1 VRIVFVSGYGLPHLG
16 GIEVAVDSLAR
27 VLAGRGH
34 DVVHVTSAAVRPDDP
49 PARNGTP
56 PPYRV
61 VRIPAWNGPEQRR
74 GIPWPLFSPALLP
87 ALGRELAGADVVHA
101 HGFLYMGTLAALA
114 RPRAG
119 VVRVLTE
126 HVGHVGYD
134 SRAVDRVQALAIAT
148 AGRFSA
154 RRADAIV
161 VLSRKVEAEMR
172 RLAGGRPVEFIPN
185 GVDGEAYRP
194 ADAAERAAL
203 RESLGWDE
211 RPRLLFAG
219 RLVAKKG
226 IGVALDAAARL
237 GGERCELV
245 VVGPGEPDHPVPPN
259 ARILGAQQR
268 ERVAELMR
276 AADAFVLPSTGEG
289 FPITAQEAMASGLPV
304 VLGDDPSYAEYAG
317 GGVFLAPP
325 EAEAVAGVLAPLV
338 DDPEFRARAATA
350 AREQSRRYSWEA
362 AADSHERL
370 YERLRAP

>member
-1 VRIVFVSGYGLPHLG
+1 MRIVFVSGYGLPHLG

-27 VLAGRGH
+27 VLARRDH
-34 DVVHVTSAAVRPDDP
+34 EVVHITSAAVRPDDP
-49 PARNGTP
+49 PAGNDTP
-56 PPYRV
+56 PAYRV
-61 VRIPAWNGPEQRR
+61 VRIPAWNAPEERK

-87 ALGRELAGADVVHA
+87 ALGRESAGADVVHA

-114 RPRAG
+114 RPRG
-119 VVRVLTE
+119 ELVRVLTE

-134 SRAVDRVQALAIAT
+134 SRVVDRLQALAIAT

-161 VLSRKVEAEMR
+161 VLSRKVEVEMR
-172 RLAGGRPVEFIPN
+172 QLAGGRPVEFISN
-185 GVDGEAYRP
+185 GVDREAYRP

-203 RESLGWDE
+203 REALGWDE

-226 IGVALDAAARL
+226 IGVALDAAALL

-245 VVGPGEPDHPVPPN
+245 VVGPGESDHPVPPN
-259 ARILGAQQR
+259 AVLLGAQRR

-317 GGVFLAPP
+317 DGVFLAVPR
-325 EAEAVAGVLAPLV
+325 ADAVAAVLAPLV
-338 DDPEFRARAATA
+338 DDQGFRARAGAS
-350 AREQSRRYSWEA
+350 ARKQSSRYSWEA
-362 AADSHERL
+362 AAESHERL
-370 YERLRAP
+370 YERLRTR